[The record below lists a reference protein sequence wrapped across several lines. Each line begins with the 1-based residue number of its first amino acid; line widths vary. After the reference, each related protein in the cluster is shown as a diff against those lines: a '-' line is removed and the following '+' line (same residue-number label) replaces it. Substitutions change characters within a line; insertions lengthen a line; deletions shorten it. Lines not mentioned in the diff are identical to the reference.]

1 MDVFNL
7 HGEEW
12 DRTEDRDGWCSK
24 DAWVGHRLGA
34 ELLGGSLYELAPGN
48 RLWPYHVHHANEEW
62 LLVVSGTPTLRS
74 PDGEQVLREGDV
86 ACFRRGPDGAHQ
98 VSNRTD
104 APVRLLMLSTMLMP
118 EIVEYLDTGKVGT
131 RDANGKRILLSR
143 AGEAVEYW
151 DGEA

>member
-34 ELLGGSLYELAPGN
+34 ELLGG
-48 RLWPYHVHHANEEW
+48 
-62 LLVVSGTPTLRS
+62 
-74 PDGEQVLREGDV
+74 
-86 ACFRRGPDGAHQ
+86 
-98 VSNRTD
+98 
-104 APVRLLMLSTMLMP
+104 MLSTMLMP

-131 RDANGKRILLSR
+131 RDANGKRILLSQ